1 MKWQRAL
8 SDGSRLTQFYFLGM
22 GKYTAKYLI
31 CQEKSPFVGY
41 SYFLM
46 KFGFVLY
53 LFHVKH
59 FLYFHCK
66 NNMMHFIFCCFESC
80 IYNHNNFVRKFYFR
94 ELPDGQVLGC
104 RIFANL
110 HPNTFHRLFFQLQT
124 QRYQPVINF
133 SSGKI
138 QGLM

>member
-31 CQEKSPFVGY
+31 CQEKSPFVVY
-41 SYFLM
+41 SYFLT

-66 NNMMHFIFCCFESC
+66 NNMMPLFFAVLKAVYTTTIILFV
-80 IYNHNNFVRKFYFR
+80 NF
-94 ELPDGQVLGC
+94 
-104 RIFANL
+104 IFANYPTGKFL
-110 HPNTFHRLFFQLQT
+110 DAGFSPIYIQILFTGYFFNFK
-124 QRYQPVINF
+124 PSGIN
-133 SSGKI
+133 
-138 QGLM
+138 L